1 MTMETPI
8 CLRLFF
14 LNPLQ
19 GDHCTVLGLGAKSVR
34 TPGEPLVA
42 RESLKPWFEKMGFN
56 QEKWW
61 LFFWWVHWEKY
72 GWHWMVIEWWLNGDW
87 MVYTSSSGYHL
98 QPLMVYWRFYV
109 GAIALGDL
117 VMLPVM
123 VKSSNRI
130 IGINMAMAW
139 LGTSLWRW
147 FSWLSS
153 SNT

>member
-61 LFFWWVHWEKY
+61 LFLVSSLRKIWLTLN
-72 GWHWMVIEWWLNGDW
+72 GDWMVIEWWLNG
-87 MVYTSSSGYHL
+87 VYQFIWLPSPTINGVLTILCSCYSLGWSGD
-98 QPLMVYWRFYV
+98 
-109 GAIALGDL
+109 ATGDGKII
-117 VMLPVM
+117 
-123 VKSSNRI
+123 KSNHRNQH
-130 IGINMAMAW
+130 GHGLAGYLLMAMIFM
-139 LGTSLWRW
+139 T
-147 FSWLSS
+147 FK
-153 SNT
+153 